1 MGENLTPNP
10 SPTRKGEPEGRRV
23 DEEYG
28 GRKRMSWR
36 HTSVFLLTVGNLLVI
51 VAFFAP
57 WFDVYKLNDPSYVF
71 PRQGFSPWMIVLS
84 GRRDSLGIAAWAF
97 LLLSLGMAANSL
109 TLAFTRAER
118 RRAQASIAVLG
129 FTLLNSLLTGLAA
142 GAIPFD
148 LSFSWPF
155 LSSTATYGIYLAA
168 AGFLAVFIS
177 LAMRSTPGAG

>member
-1 MGENLTPNP
+1 M
-10 SPTRKGEPEGRRV
+10 SRRHI
-23 DEEYG
+23 
-28 GRKRMSWR
+28 S
-36 HTSVFLLTVGNLLVI
+36 TFLLAAGNLLAI
-51 VAFFAP
+51 AAFFAP

-71 PRQGFSPWMIVLS
+71 PRQGFSPWMIVQS
-84 GRRDSLGIAAWAF
+84 GSRAALDMPAWAF
-97 LLLSLGMAANSL
+97 LLLTLGMAANSL

-129 FTLLNSLLTGLAA
+129 FALLNSLLTGLAA

-155 LSSTATYGIYLAA
+155 LNSTATYGIYFAA

-177 LAMRSTPGAG
+177 LAMRSTPGAGWARG

>member
-1 MGENLTPNP
+1 M
-10 SPTRKGEPEGRRV
+10 SRR
-23 DEEYG
+23 
-28 GRKRMSWR
+28 RLSM
-36 HTSVFLLTVGNLLVI
+36 LLLFTGNLLAI
-51 VAFFAP
+51 VAFFLP

-71 PRQGFSPWMIVLS
+71 PMRGFSPWMIVQS
-84 GRRDSLGIAAWAF
+84 GPHDSLDMPAWAF
-97 LLLSLGMAANSL
+97 LLLTLGMAASSL

-129 FTLLNSLLTGLAA
+129 FALLNSLLTGVAA

-148 LSFSWPF
+148 LSFFWPF